1 MLLIRACIRSYQW
14 LVSPLLR
21 AVCGPT
27 GGCRFEPTC
36 SHYFL
41 GACETHG
48 VWTGVWLGVK
58 RIARC
63 QPWGGQGA
71 DPVPPA
77 RSIGGRN
84 FVPRNPRS
92 ESIFK
97 C

>member
-14 LVSPLLR
+14 LISPLLR
-21 AVCGPT
+21 ALCGAD

-48 VWTGVWLGVK
+48 VWRGAWLGVK

-63 QPWGGQGA
+63 QPWGGRGL
-71 DPVPPA
+71 DLVPPA
-77 RSIGGRN
+77 RPIG
-84 FVPRNPRS
+84 VRS
-92 ESIFK
+92 CAPQNSPSEPTFK